1 MLDKTTIL
9 NKGEQPFT
17 PTTETCFLLH
27 NNHLLP
33 IGARTFCEWP
43 LFIASREKSNGG
55 LPLEDNGRL
64 VSKDPSGLLSALVT
78 FYKQSINRKSA
89 HQPKSRTT
97 SLTDCVYFT
106 DFARAHVSF
115 CALPSSRGRDTRPD
129 IQYYDFLSP
138 ACFWA
143 RLPNRKMLSGVPIWW
158 VQTIHLFLE
167 LIERFG
173 NAEHLKCGRVN
184 NTEYYRV
191 RVGALPLKPAAL
203 WVTRLRDM
211 LMRVRDNHI
220 GHPSAQRKTFTFRQ
234 VKHRSQRD
242 CTSGC
247 FSAIA
252 YVRAYYERLTEAI
265 LSKGG
270 TNHIGSIIYT
280 RYS

>member
-138 ACFWA
+138 ACF
-143 RLPNRKMLSGVPIWW
+143 
-158 VQTIHLFLE
+158 
-167 LIERFG
+167 
-173 NAEHLKCGRVN
+173 
-184 NTEYYRV
+184 
-191 RVGALPLKPAAL
+191 
-203 WVTRLRDM
+203 
-211 LMRVRDNHI
+211 
-220 GHPSAQRKTFTFRQ
+220 
-234 VKHRSQRD
+234 
-242 CTSGC
+242 
-247 FSAIA
+247 
-252 YVRAYYERLTEAI
+252 
-265 LSKGG
+265 
-270 TNHIGSIIYT
+270 
-280 RYS
+280 